1 MSYDVGKVSS
11 ESQTE
16 EVNKSPSKGEIV
28 EGKKKETVLAE
39 LENFFGNIDINQNEK
54 RNANNMCMLYYQTYS
69 RKLFFKGNS

>member
-39 LENFFGNIDINQNEK
+39 LENFFGNIDINQNEN
-54 RNANNMCMLYYQTYS
+54 RNANNMCMLYERILSNLQSETI
-69 RKLFFKGNS
+69 F